1 MTKNFAIKGLSFH
14 GSDILDML
22 EMLGGCNIDDFGG
35 ENESYAYYIDFN
47 NYIRFCAPEKLDDNY
62 IIFSIDDFIEKFPY
76 KVGDKVKL
84 YYQDEENDRYC
95 SAIPS
100 TIIGM
105 RWDKSHGVVAYKME
119 GVDREFHKQEFTY
132 NKDENNEPNAV
143 IAGINLNSADYADE
157 VEINLGDYEIEV
169 RNGRTFAVLKKP
181 KYPTT
186 YKECC
191 DVLSIPPYYNLRY
204 HTYEHGFNE
213 YTTLND
219 LLSLEDKLNT
229 FGKLIICHKAYCKI
243 YGEETGLGK
252 PWKPDWNNDY
262 TEKHCIMVEGHIISK
277 CTFRTTQ
284 FLLAFPT
291 REIRDMFLEN
301 FRDLIEKCKE
311 LL

>member
-1 MTKNFAIKGLSFH
+1 MHKNFAIKGQFLR
-14 GSDILDML
+14 GNDIIDIL
-22 EMLGGCNIDDFGG
+22 EMLDGCNIDELSG
-35 ENESYAYYIDFN
+35 ENETYVYYIDFN
-47 NYIRFCAPEKLDDNY
+47 NTVRYCTPEKLDDNY
-62 IIFSIDDFIEKFPY
+62 IIFSLDDFITKFPY

-119 GVDREFHKQEFTY
+119 GIDREFHKQEFTY
-132 NKDENNEPNAV
+132 NKDENNEPDVV
-143 IAGINLNSADYADE
+143 IAGINLNRADYADE

-169 RNGRTFAVLKKP
+169 RDGRTFAVLKKA

-213 YTTLND
+213 FTTLNN
-219 LLSLEDKLNT
+219 LCSLEDKLNT
-229 FGKLIICHKAYCKI
+229 LGKLIICRNVYWKI
-243 YGEETGLGK
+243 YGEEAGLGK
-252 PWKPDWNNDY
+252 PWEPDWSTGTDRKYVIEVYSN
-262 TEKHCIMVEGHIISK
+262 KA
-277 CTFRTTQ
+277 RTNSQGYFNTI
-284 FLLAFPT
+284 LAFPT
-291 REIRDMFLEN
+291 IEMRDAFYEN
-301 FRDLIEKCKE
+301 FKDLIEKCKE

>member
-1 MTKNFAIKGLSFH
+1 MHKNFAIKGQYPR
-14 GSDILDML
+14 GNDIIEML
-22 EMLGGCNIDDFGG
+22 EMLNGNNIDALSC
-35 ENESYAYYIDFN
+35 ENETYAYYIDFSN
-47 NYIRFCAPEKLDDNY
+47 CIRYCTPERLDDNY
-62 IIFSIDDFIEKFPY
+62 LIFTIDDFIEKFPY

-119 GVDREFHKQEFTY
+119 GINREFHKQEFTY
-132 NKDENNEPNAV
+132 NKDENNAI
-143 IAGINLNSADYADE
+143 IAGINLNSTDYADE

-186 YKECC
+186 FKGCRAIFDDYNIGNGSGYKES
-191 DVLSIPPYYNLRY
+191 LLASL
-204 HTYEHGFNE
+204 H
-213 YTTLND
+213 D
-219 LLSLEDKLNT
+219 LFVCRN
-229 FGKLIICHKAYCKI
+229 AYWQI

-252 PWKPDWNNDY
+252 PWEPDWNNDY
-262 TEKHCIMVEGHIISK
+262 TEKYCIIVEGYIISK

>member
-1 MTKNFAIKGLSFH
+1 MHKNFAIKGQFH
-14 GSDILDML
+14 RGCDIIEML
-22 EMLGGCNIDDFGG
+22 EMLNGNNIDALSC
-35 ENESYAYYIDFN
+35 ENETYVYYIDFN
-47 NYIRFCAPEKLDDNY
+47 NNIRFCTPEKLDDNY
-62 IIFSIDDFIEKFPY
+62 IIFSLDDFITKFPY

-95 SAIPS
+95 SCIPS
-100 TIIGM
+100 TIVGM

-119 GVDREFHKQEFTY
+119 GIDREFHKQEFTY
-132 NKDENNEPNAV
+132 NKDENNEPDAV
-143 IAGINLNSADYADE
+143 IAGINLNRADYADE

-213 YTTLND
+213 FTTLNN

-229 FGKLIICHKAYCKI
+229 FGKLIICRNVYWKI
-243 YGEETGLGK
+243 YGKETSLGK
-252 PWKPDWNNDY
+252 SWEPDWNNDY
-262 TEKHCIMVEGHIISK
+262 SEKHCIIFEVRGISK

-284 FLLAFPT
+284 FILAFPT
-291 REIRDMFLEN
+291 KEIRDMFLEN

>member
-1 MTKNFAIKGLSFH
+1 MHKNFAIKGH
-14 GSDILDML
+14 PTRNKEVVEIL
-22 EMLGGCNIDDFGG
+22 EMMGGKSTIPIGATLNKSVYTIIEGEIFEIPHYNIQYYDF
-35 ENESYAYYIDFN
+35 
-47 NYIRFCAPEKLDDNY
+47 
-62 IIFSIDDFIEKFPY
+62 IIFTLEEFLKKFPY

-84 YYQDEENDRYC
+84 YYQDEENDGYC
-95 SAIPS
+95 SSISS

-119 GVDREFHKQEFTY
+119 GIDREFYKQEFTY
-132 NKDENNEPNAV
+132 NKDEPDAV
-143 IAGINLNSADYADE
+143 IAGINLNRADYADE

-186 YKECC
+186 YKGCRGML
-191 DVLSIPPYYNLRY
+191 DDYNIGNGSSYKASL
-204 HTYEHGFNE
+204 FAS
-213 YTTLND
+213 LKD
-219 LLSLEDKLNT
+219 LFVCRN
-229 FGKLIICHKAYCKI
+229 AYWKI

-252 PWKPDWNNDY
+252 PWEPDWNNDY
-262 TEKHCIMVEGHIISK
+262 SEKYCIIVEDGVISK

-284 FLLAFPT
+284 FILAFPT
-291 REIRDMFLEN
+291 KEIRDMFLEN

>member
-1 MTKNFAIKGLSFH
+1 MHKNFAIKGQYPR
-14 GSDILDML
+14 GCDILEML
-22 EMLGGCNIDDFGG
+22 EMLNGNNIDALSC
-35 ENESYAYYIDFN
+35 ENETYVYYIDFN
-47 NYIRFCAPEKLDDNY
+47 NNIRFCTPEKLDDNY
-62 IIFSIDDFIEKFPY
+62 IIFSIDDFIDKFPY
-76 KVGDKVKL
+76 KIGDKVKL
-84 YYQDEENDRYC
+84 YYQDEENDGYC

-132 NKDENNEPNAV
+132 NKDENNEPDAV
-143 IAGINLNSADYADE
+143 IAGINLNRTDYADE

-186 YKECC
+186 FKGCRAILDDYNIGNKSGYKES
-191 DVLSIPPYYNLRY
+191 LLASL
-204 HTYEHGFNE
+204 H
-213 YTTLND
+213 D
-219 LLSLEDKLNT
+219 LFVCRN
-229 FGKLIICHKAYCKI
+229 AYWQI
-243 YGEETGLGK
+243 YGEEIGLGK
-252 PWKPDWNNDY
+252 PWEPDWNNDY
-262 TEKHCIMVEGHIISK
+262 TEKHCIIAEAGGISK

-284 FLLAFPT
+284 FILAFPT
-291 REIRDMFLEN
+291 KEIRDMFLEN

>member
-1 MTKNFAIKGLSFH
+1 MHKNFVIKGQFLR
-14 GSDILDML
+14 GNDIIDIL
-22 EMLGGCNIDDFGG
+22 EMLDGCNIDELSG
-35 ENESYAYYIDFN
+35 ENETYVYYIDFN
-47 NYIRFCAPEKLDDNY
+47 NNIRYCTPEKLDDNY
-62 IIFSIDDFIEKFPY
+62 IIFTLEEFLTKYPY

-84 YYQDEENDRYC
+84 YYQDEVNDRYC

-119 GVDREFHKQEFTY
+119 GIDREFHKQEFTY

-143 IAGINLNSADYADE
+143 IAGINLNSIDYADE

-169 RNGRTFAVLKKP
+169 RNGRTFAVFKKP
-181 KYPTT
+181 KYPKT

-191 DVLSIPPYYNLRY
+191 DVL
-204 HTYEHGFNE
+204 G
-213 YTTLND
+213 
-219 LLSLEDKLNT
+219 LNT
-229 FGKLIICHKAYCKI
+229 MDNDACGYEADLIIRFQELFIARNAYWKI

-252 PWKPDWNNDY
+252 PWEPDWNNDY
-262 TEKHCIMVEGHIISK
+262 SEKHCIIVDAGVISK

-284 FLLAFPT
+284 FILAFPT
-291 REIRDMFLEN
+291 KEIRDMFLKN
-301 FRDLIEKCKE
+301 FKDLIENCKE

>member
-1 MTKNFAIKGLSFH
+1 MHKNFAIKGLSFH
-14 GSDILDML
+14 GSDILEIL
-22 EMLGGCNIDDFGG
+22 EMLGGYNIDNLGG
-35 ENESYAYYIDFN
+35 ENELYVYYIDFN
-47 NYIRFCAPEKLDDNY
+47 NNIRYCTPEKLDDNY

-76 KVGDKVKL
+76 KIGDKVKL

-100 TIIGM
+100 TIISM
-105 RWDKSHGVVAYKME
+105 SWDKSHGVVAYKME
-119 GVDREFHKQEFTY
+119 GIYREFHKQEFTY
-132 NKDENNEPNAV
+132 NKDENNEPDAV

-186 YKECC
+186 FKGCRAILDDYNIGNGSTYKES
-191 DVLSIPPYYNLRY
+191 LLASL
-204 HTYEHGFNE
+204 H
-213 YTTLND
+213 D
-219 LLSLEDKLNT
+219 LFVCRN
-229 FGKLIICHKAYCKI
+229 AYWQI

-252 PWKPDWNNDY
+252 PWEPDWNNDY
-262 TEKHCIMVEGHIISK
+262 SEKYCIIVEGHIISK

-284 FLLAFPT
+284 FILAFPT
-291 REIRDMFLEN
+291 KEIRDMFLEN